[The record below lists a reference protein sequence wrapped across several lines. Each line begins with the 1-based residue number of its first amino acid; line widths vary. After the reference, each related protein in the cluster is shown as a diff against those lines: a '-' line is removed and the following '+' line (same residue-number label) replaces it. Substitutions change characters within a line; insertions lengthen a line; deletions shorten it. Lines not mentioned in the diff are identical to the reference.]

1 LGASAQKRAA
11 AVPGKKPIER
21 TLPLK
26 EIDYHFCVA
35 VEASHNAEVHNL
47 QNLPIKKNA
56 QMSLESSRVSAK
68 GFFLQLDC
76 LVFDIRYKYFWLSA
90 LHTFTRVQ

>member
-47 QNLPIKKNA
+47 P
-56 QMSLESSRVSAK
+56 ESAD
-68 GFFLQLDC
+68 QEQCTDEP
-76 LVFDIRYKYFWLSA
+76 
-90 LHTFTRVQ
+90 

>member
-47 QNLPIKKNA
+47 P
-56 QMSLESSRVSAK
+56 ESA
-68 GFFLQLDC
+68 D
-76 LVFDIRYKYFWLSA
+76 
-90 LHTFTRVQ
+90 